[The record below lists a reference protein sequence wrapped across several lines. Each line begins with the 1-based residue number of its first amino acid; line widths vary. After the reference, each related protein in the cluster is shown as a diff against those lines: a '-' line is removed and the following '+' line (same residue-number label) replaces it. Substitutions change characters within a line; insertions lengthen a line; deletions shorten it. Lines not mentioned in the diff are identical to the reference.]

1 METEASVDPW
11 AEFRSNIPEE
21 PGIYKYFDKE
31 GKIIYVGKARNLRR
45 RINSYFTKHTGLD
58 AKTRLLVKQIA
69 DIRYVVTPTELDAL
83 ILENNL
89 IKEHRPK
96 YNIELRDG
104 KTYPYICIK
113 NERFPRV
120 FSTRVKVKDGST
132 YFGPYP
138 GGGAM
143 HALLEFIHDNF
154 KLRTCSFNLSEA
166 NVKAGKFRPCLEHQI
181 GRCKAPCI
189 HNDLETDYDEE
200 IKQVKQILKGSFK
213 VVVERLK
220 SEMNRAAEELN
231 FERAQELKLKI
242 EQLLRHKQR
251 STVVSETITDV
262 EVVTVATEERLSVV
276 NHFTVVNGTIVRT
289 HAFDVRH
296 SGEDVS
302 DATVLTASL
311 GRLIAETDGFKKE
324 ILSNVASEEVELP
337 EGYVLKTPTRGDALK
352 IVELSLKNCR
362 TLLDEKLNR
371 KWSERGPRRTL
382 ERLQQDLHLPKL
394 PEHIECFDNSNLQGY
409 APVSS
414 CVVFRG
420 GKPAKRDYRVFQVK
434 TVEGPDDFATMK
446 EVVFRRYR
454 RLLDEKQPLPDLV
467 VIDGGKG
474 QLSHALEA
482 LRELGLDEKIP
493 VIGIAKRLEEIYKKN
508 DPVPLYLDKKSPS
521 LRLIQHIRN
530 EAHDTAVAYHRKK
543 RGEKTLKTELTDIKG
558 VGPTTMKKLLTTFK
572 SPAQVKAATLSEL
585 AAAVGMA
592 KAKIVYQHY
601 HGTDH

>member
-1 METEASVDPW
+1 METEEPIDPW

-45 RINSYFTKHTGLD
+45 RVNSYFTKHTGVD

-69 DIRYVVTPTELDAL
+69 DIQYVLTPTELDAL

-89 IKEHRPK
+89 IKQHQPK
-96 YNIELRDG
+96 YNIDLRDG

-154 KLRTCSFNLSEA
+154 KLRTCALNLSEA
-166 NVKAGKFRPCLEHQI
+166 NVKAGKFRPCLEFQI

-189 HNDLETDYDEE
+189 RNDLEAAYDEE

-213 VVVERLK
+213 AVVERLK
-220 SEMNRAAEELN
+220 SEMTRAADELN

-251 STVVSETITDV
+251 STVVSETVTDV
-262 EVVTVATEERLSVV
+262 EVVTVMTDERLSVV
-276 NHFTVVNGTIVRT
+276 NHFTVVNGTIVRA

-296 SGEDVS
+296 TGDGVR

-311 GRLIAETDGFKKE
+311 SRLIAETDGFKKE
-324 ILSNVASEEVELP
+324 IYSNVAPEEAEVP
-337 EGYVLKTPTRGDALK
+337 EGYTLKTPTRGDALK

-382 ERLQQDLHLPKL
+382 ERLQQDLNLPKL
-394 PEHIECFDNSNLQGY
+394 PEHIECFDNSNIQGY

-454 RLLDEKQPLPDLV
+454 RLLEEEKPLPDLV

-482 LRELGLDEKIP
+482 LRELGLDEKISI
-493 VIGIAKRLEEIYKKN
+493 IGIAKRLEEIYKKN

-585 AAAVGMA
+585 EAAVGMA
-592 KAKIVYQHY
+592 KAQIVYQHY
-601 HGTDH
+601 HGKEN